1 MSAEAFFPTHRVG
14 LVVPNA
20 NPAAEPEIRTLLP
33 DQVALHASRLP
44 VMPGTTLAQRNAAYI
59 PAYPQALAGF
69 GELRL
74 DAAAIAVTGPSYAL
88 TPAEDAALAASLS
101 AARGCPVVL
110 ASQAIAACLA
120 HLGLRRVAL
129 FSPYP
134 GWLTD
139 RAEIFWRA
147 AGYDVAQVFQVSE
160 EFRAYELTPAEVTD
174 ALARMQPPDDAAVVM
189 SGTGMAS
196 LDAMAAMAPRIAAP
210 LLSSNLCTAWAL
222 LRALGLKPPPVWRRV
237 APALSRRALSR

>member
-1 MSAEAFFPTHRVG
+1 MSGEKFFPTHRVG

-20 NPAAEPEIRTLLP
+20 NPAAEPELRTLLP
-33 DQVALHASRLP
+33 DRVALHASRLP
-44 VMPGTTLAQRNAAYI
+44 VMPATTLAQRNAAYI
-59 PAYPQALAGF
+59 PAYPAALAGF

-74 DAAAIAVTGPSYAL
+74 DAAAVAVTGPSYAL
-88 TPAEDAALAASLS
+88 TPAEDAALEAELS
-101 AARGCPVVL
+101 AARGSPVVL
-110 ASQAIAACLA
+110 ASRAIAACLV
-120 HLGLRRVAL
+120 HLGIRRVAL

-139 RAEIFWRA
+139 RAEAYWRA
-147 AGYDVAQVFQVSE
+147 AGMEVAQVFKVSE
-160 EFRAYELTPAEVTD
+160 TFRAYELTPAEVTD
-174 ALARMQPPDDAAVVM
+174 ALARMDPPVDSAVVM

-222 LRALGLKPPPVWRRV
+222 LRALGLKPPETWGAVC
-237 APALSRRALSR
+237 PALSR